1 MDVLQQLLYGFEV
14 VLTPENLMAALIG
27 CLAGTMV
34 GVLPG
39 LGPTA
44 GAAVLLPLTFTMGP
58 VAGLIMIASIYYG
71 VQYGGSLTSVLLNIP
86 GETSSIMTTIDGYQL
101 TRQGRAGAAL
111 FIVTIGSFI
120 AATISVILVSF
131 IGPPVASFAM
141 GFGPP
146 EFLALA
152 VVGLLFL
159 VRIMGGSLAS
169 GLIPMV
175 IGLALGTIGMDAV
188 SGTSRLQFGIPA
200 LAAGMDVVAVAV
212 GVFGIAEVMRLVAD
226 EGRLPRA
233 QKVRMRDLR
242 PSREELRRS
251 WAPWGRG
258 TITGFIFG
266 LLPGPGPTISTF
278 ISYKLEKVFSKNRHL
293 LGKGA
298 IEGVASPEAANNA
311 AATSGMIPLLALGMP
326 FTPVLALMVAA
337 MMVQGVTPGPLLAT
351 QRPDIFWGV
360 IASMYIGNVV
370 LVVLNLPLIGVWV
383 RLLQVPRSLLVPVIT
398 VVSIV
403 GTYALNSSMLD
414 VMVLLVAGVLGYVL
428 TNYGYHLAPL
438 ALGLI
443 LGPFAERYL
452 REGLFI
458 SQGDLTYFFTSPIAM
473 GLWILLV
480 GGLVLQTTMG
490 ARARRQ
496 GRELVEVVAE

>member
-1 MDVLQQLLYGFEV
+1 MDILQQLLYGFEV
-14 VLTPENLMAALIG
+14 VLTPENLAAALIG
-27 CLAGTMV
+27 CLAGTIV

-44 GAAVLLPLTFTMGP
+44 GAAVLLPLTFTLGP
-58 VAGLIMIASIYYG
+58 VAGLIMIAAIYYG

-86 GETSSIMTTIDGYQL
+86 GETSSVMTTVDGYQL

-111 FIVTIGSFI
+111 FIMTIGSFI
-120 AATISVILVSF
+120 AATVAVVLVTW
-131 IGPPVASFAM
+131 IGPPVAEFAIN
-141 GFGPP
+141 FGPP

-152 VVGLLFL
+152 VIGLIFL

-175 IGLALGTIGMDAV
+175 IGLALGTVGMDAV
-188 SGTSRLQFGIPA
+188 SGTNRLEFGIPA
-200 LAAGMDVVAVAV
+200 LAQGIDVVAVAV

-226 EGRLPRA
+226 DARLPTP
-233 QKVRMRDLR
+233 QKVNMRDLR
-242 PSREELRRS
+242 PTREDVRRS

-266 LLPGPGPTISTF
+266 LLPGPGPTVSTF
-278 ISYKLEKVFSKNRHL
+278 VAYKFERIFSKNRDQ

-298 IEGVASPEAANNA
+298 IEGIASPEAANNA
-311 AATSGMIPLLALGMP
+311 AATSGMVPLLSLGIP

-337 MMVQGVTPGPLLAT
+337 MMIQGVTPGPLLSV
-351 QRPDIFWGV
+351 QHPEIFWGV

-370 LVVLNLPLIGVWV
+370 LVVLNLPLIGLWV
-383 RLLQVPRSLLVPVIT
+383 RLLQIPRSILISVIT

-414 VMVLLVAGVLGYVL
+414 VIVLVIAGILGYAL
-428 TNYGYHLAPL
+428 SHYGYHMAPL

-458 SQGDLTYFFTSPIAM
+458 SQGDLTYFVTSPIAAV
-473 GLWILLV
+473 LWGLLV
-480 GGLVLQTTMG
+480 LGLVAQAVFSM
-490 ARARRQ
+490 RARRA
-496 GRELVEVVAE
+496 GRTLVEVVPE

>member
-1 MDVLQQLLYGFEV
+1 MDTFQQLLYGFEV

-44 GAAVLLPLTFTMGP
+44 GAAVLLPLTFTLGP
-58 VAGLIMIASIYYG
+58 VAGLIMIAAIYYG

-86 GETSSIMTTIDGYQL
+86 GETSSVMTTVDGYQL

-111 FIVTIGSFI
+111 FITTIGSFI
-120 AATISVILVSF
+120 AATVAVVLVTL
-131 IGPPVASFAM
+131 IGPPIADFAIK
-141 GFGPP
+141 FGPP

-152 VVGLLFL
+152 VIGLVFL
-159 VRIMGGSLAS
+159 VRIMGGSLTS

-175 IGLALGTIGMDAV
+175 IGLMLGTIGMDAV
-188 SGTSRLQFGIPA
+188 SGTNRLQFGVPA
-200 LAAGMDVVAVAV
+200 LIEGIDVVAVAV
-212 GVFGIAEVMRLVAD
+212 GVFGIAEVMRLIAD
-226 EGRLPRA
+226 EGRLPTVK
-233 QKVRMRDLR
+233 KVRFRELR
-242 PSREELRRS
+242 PTREDVRRS

-258 TITGFIFG
+258 TLTGFIFG
-266 LLPGPGPTISTF
+266 LLPGPGPTMSTF
-278 ISYKLEKVFSKNRHL
+278 VAYKLERTVSKHRDEF
-293 LGKGA
+293 GKGA
-298 IEGVASPEAANNA
+298 IEGVAAPEAANNA
-311 AATSGMIPLLALGMP
+311 AATSGMVPLLALGIP

-337 MMVQGVTPGPLLAT
+337 MMIQGVTPGPLLSV
-351 QRPDIFWGV
+351 QHPEIFWGV

-370 LVVLNLPLIGVWV
+370 LVVLNLPMIGVWV
-383 RLLQVPRSLLVPVIT
+383 RLLQIPRPILVSIIT
-398 VVSIV
+398 VVSIA

-414 VMVLLVAGVLGYVL
+414 VAVLVIAGAVGYVL
-428 TNYGYHLAPL
+428 TNYGFHMAPL

-458 SQGDLTYFFTSPIAM
+458 SQGDLTYFVTSPIAAV
-473 GLWILLV
+473 LWGLLV
-480 GGLVLQTTMG
+480 AGLLLQTVMSV
-490 ARARRQ
+490 RARRA
-496 GRELVEVVAE
+496 GRTLAEVTAE

>member
-1 MDVLQQLLYGFEV
+1 MDVVQQLLYGFEV
-14 VLTPENLMAALIG
+14 ALTPENLLAAFIG

-44 GAAVLLPLTFTMGP
+44 GAAVLLPLTFTLGP

-86 GETSSIMTTIDGYQL
+86 GETSSVMTTVDGYQL
-101 TRQGRAGAAL
+101 TRKGRAGATL
-111 FIVTIGSFI
+111 FIVTTGSFI
-120 AATISVILVSF
+120 AATVAIVLVSF
-131 IGPPVASFAM
+131 IGPSIAKLAIK
-141 GFGPP
+141 FGPP

-152 VVGLLFL
+152 VVGLVFL
-159 VRIMGGSLAS
+159 VRIMGGSLFS

-175 IGLALGTIGMDAV
+175 IGLALSTIGLDAV
-188 SGTSRLQFGIPA
+188 SGTNRLEFGIPS

-226 EGRLPRA
+226 EGRLPKAR
-233 QKVRMRDLR
+233 KVRLRELR
-242 PSREELRRS
+242 PSHDELRRS

-258 TITGFIFG
+258 TLTGFIFG

-278 ISYKLEKVFSKNRHL
+278 IAYKFESVFSRNRQQ

-311 AATSGMIPLLALGMP
+311 AATSGMVPLLALGIP

-337 MMVQGVTPGPLLAT
+337 MMIQGVTPGPLLAT
-351 QRPDIFWGV
+351 QHPEIFWGV

-370 LVVLNLPLIGVWV
+370 LVVLNLPMIGLWV
-383 RLLQVPRSLLVPVIT
+383 RLLQIPRSILVPIIT
-398 VVSIV
+398 IVSIV
-403 GTYALNSSMLD
+403 GTYALSSSMLD
-414 VMVLLVAGVLGYVL
+414 VIVLLFAGVLGYTL
-428 TNYGYHLAPL
+428 TRFGYHLAPL

-452 REGLFI
+452 REGLYI

-473 GLWILLV
+473 VLWALLLLGLIT
-480 GGLVLQTTMG
+480 QTAMG
-490 ARARRQ
+490 ARARRR
-496 GRELVEVVAE
+496 GSELLEVIAE